1 MLAKNPRE
9 EGHSCP
15 APLPS
20 PEGALRTPHPAPS
33 PNTPTLCTFFGR
45 GQYTLDFLAARDANA
60 NSVIASHRTN
70 IMSSPIQLQ
79 LCF

>member
-9 EGHSCP
+9 EGHSCS
-15 APLPS
+15 APPPS

-33 PNTPTLCTFFGR
+33 PNTPTFCTFFGR
-45 GQYTLDFLAARDANA
+45 GQYALDFSAARDANA
-60 NSVIASHRTN
+60 NSVITSHRTN

-79 LCF
+79 LCL